1 MNLTIETAPQ
11 HYGRVDGDR
20 DATDDR
26 PQDSASA
33 FNRRAAVSRLHES
46 ERAEYA
52 EAYNEAYELECQ
64 LQVAAAEVVQ

>member
-1 MNLTIETAPQ
+1 MKPTIETISKF
-11 HYGRVDGDR
+11 YGRVDGDKDAMR
-20 DATDDR
+20 DQ
-26 PQDSASA
+26 PQDSAAA
-33 FNRRAAVSRLHES
+33 FDRRAAASRLTED